1 MDAEGGGVSRS
12 ISNARRG
19 GALSVGE
26 IGLVGT
32 NGEGGGEGSASVFAL
47 A

>member
-1 MDAEGGGVSRS
+1 MDSEGGGVSRS

-26 IGLVGT
+26 IGLVGMK
-32 NGEGGGEGSASVFAL
+32 GEGGGDGSARVFAL